1 MHRKERPLIRP
12 RDISSLS
19 RSVNANLESLLDRS
33 RMTPVGDNRLNI
45 EDDLMPLLKRDKPH
59 SICISSLKLS
69 IIRGS

>member
-45 EDDLMPLLKRDKPH
+45 EDEGRIEYATDGFEGFAFLP
-59 SICISSLKLS
+59 
-69 IIRGS
+69 